1 MKEKKAIKATKVLK
15 KDTKKD
21 NLQELI
27 VQGMKEKKASD
38 ITIIDLKSIKNAV
51 ADYFIICSGNSDTQ
65 VEAITDSIENEVYK
79 ITSQDPWHKEGR
91 ENNEW
96 VLLDYVNVVA
106 HVFLKDR
113 RKFYSLEELWGD
125 AKITNIK
132 NEF

>member
-1 MKEKKAIKATKVLK
+1 MKEKKATKVLK
-15 KDTKKD
+15 KDAKKD

-27 VQGMKEKKASD
+27 VHGMKEKKASD

-125 AKITNIK
+125 AKIINIE